1 MMAVEPAN
9 PLRQALKECRI
20 GIVLLAV
27 FSFFINLLILTSPI
41 YMMQVYDRVL
51 ASGKIETLVLLT
63 LIAGF
68 AVLVLGL
75 LEMVRNK
82 VLARIGQWLERR
94 LSPELIRASL
104 RAAIY
109 GGPPNAQPLRDLAQ
123 ITSVSRRPRM
133 QRGLRRARGRRSS
146 SP

>member
-1 MMAVEPAN
+1 MGVEPAN
-9 PLRQALKECRI
+9 PLRLALKECRL
-20 GIVLLAV
+20 GIVLLTV

-51 ASGKIETLVLLT
+51 ASGNIETLLLLT

-82 VLARIGQWLERR
+82 VQARIGQWLERR

-104 RAAIY
+104 RA
-109 GGPPNAQPLRDLAQ
+109 
-123 ITSVSRRPRM
+123 
-133 QRGLRRARGRRSS
+133 
-146 SP
+146 